1 MNDKGKQTE
10 VDMSTHQRTCKTDVD
25 DDGPYRDKMLTEGHS
40 VYESCRGGLPMGH
53 RAQRRNTG
61 FPLGPETTL
70 EKSSARN
77 VIVKRN
83 VDHVTDAGSL
93 SSHPSV
99 LLSSELAGA
108 SVTFGAQR
116 GAASRS
122 QQRR

>member
-1 MNDKGKQTE
+1 MNDKSKQTE
-10 VDMSTHQRTCKTDVD
+10 VDMSTRQRTCKTDVD
-25 DDGPYRDKMLTEGHS
+25 DDGPYCDNMLTEGHS

-77 VIVKRN
+77 VILKRN

-93 SSHPSV
+93 SSRPSV

-108 SVTFGAQR
+108 SF
-116 GAASRS
+116 
-122 QQRR
+122 